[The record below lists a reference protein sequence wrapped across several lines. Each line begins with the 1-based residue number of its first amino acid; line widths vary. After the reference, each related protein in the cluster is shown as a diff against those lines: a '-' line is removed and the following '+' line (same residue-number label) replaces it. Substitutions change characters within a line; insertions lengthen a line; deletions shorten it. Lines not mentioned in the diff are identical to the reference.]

1 MEPHEVCILMD
12 TKRLAAEAAVNYI
25 INGMIVGLGT
35 GSTTHWAILK
45 IGERIKEGLKI
56 KAVAS
61 SDRSESLARELGIP
75 IISFKEVEKIDVT
88 IDGADEVD
96 ESFNLIKGGGGALL
110 REKIL
115 IYNSKKFYVIVD
127 ESKLVT
133 HLGKFPLP
141 VEAVPFAS
149 DLTIKHL
156 TNLGCDAIIRKTE
169 DKIYKTD
176 NGNLIVDCHFK
187 IIPDPQKLDLT
198 IRSVPGIVET
208 GLFQNNLVTAVVVG
222 HKNGTVEVKERIL
235 S

>member
-1 MEPHEVCILMD
+1 MD

-25 INGMIVGLGT
+25 KNGMIVGLGT
-35 GSTTHWAILK
+35 GSTMHWAILK
-45 IGERIKEGLKI
+45 IGERVKEGLRI

-61 SDRSESLARELGIP
+61 SDRSEKLASELNIP
-75 IISFKEVEKIDVT
+75 ILSFKEIEKIDVT

-96 ESFNLIKGGGGALL
+96 KNFNLIKGGGGALL

-115 IYNSKKFYVIVD
+115 IYNSNSFYVIVD

-156 TNLGCDAIIRKTE
+156 TNLGCDAVIRKAE
-169 DKIYKTD
+169 DDIYKTD

-187 IIPDPQKLDLT
+187 NIPDPLKLDLA
-198 IRSVPGIVET
+198 IRSIPGIVET
-208 GLFQNNLVTAVVVG
+208 GLFQNKLVTAVVVG
-222 HKNGTVEVKERIL
+222 HKNGTIEVRENNH

>member
-1 MEPHEVCILMD
+1 LKDPN
-12 TKRLAAEAAVNYI
+12 RLAADAAHNYHPTGI
-25 INGMIVGLGT
+25 IVGLGT

-45 IGERIKEGLKI
+45 IGERVREGLQI

-61 SDRSESLARELGIP
+61 SDRSENLARELGIQ
-75 IISFKEVEKIDVT
+75 IIPFKEVGKIDVT

-96 ESFNLIKGGGGALL
+96 KNFNLIKGGGGALL

-133 HLGKFPLP
+133 QLGKFPLP

-156 TNLGCDAIIRKTE
+156 TNLGCDAVIRKAE
-169 DKIYKTD
+169 DDIYKTD

-187 IIPDPQKLDLT
+187 IIPDPQKLDLA
-198 IRSVPGIVET
+198 IRSIPGIVET
-208 GLFQNNLVTAVVVG
+208 GLFQNELVTAVVVG
-222 HKNGTVEVKERIL
+222 HKNGTIEVKENPQ